1 MKSMEYNNHQNLY
14 TVLITIFCFTLIPL
28 ILFIGNIIYIEQ
40 IQMNNPYYL
49 KYYDMR
55 SDLSNKT

>member
-1 MKSMEYNNHQNLY
+1 MENNNHQNLY

-49 KYYDMR
+49 KYY
-55 SDLSNKT
+55 SSNKT